1 MNENDRH
8 MSPCKRVGYHVGDLF
23 QTTENV
29 YKQYIENG
37 GNPFTHPE
45 KDYPNPGSL
54 VRLVVD
60 DNTEEPYFLVVLG
73 YNALGT
79 DMVGETVPLRL
90 GTTEGHV
97 CDVEPLKSDVGLKGG

>member
-29 YKQYIENG
+29 YKQYIDNG
-37 GNPFTHPE
+37 GDVFIDPRRDQPV
-45 KDYPNPGSL
+45 PGSL
-54 VRLVVD
+54 VRLVDD
-60 DNTEEPYFLVVLG
+60 DNTGAPYFRVVLG

-79 DMVGETVPLRL
+79 DMAGKDIPLRL
-90 GTTEGHV
+90 GVHGPHLP
-97 CDVEPLKSDVGLKGG
+97 DVEPLATEENDNE